1 MWQQWSCC
9 APYVWLSSADTGYE
23 LADWAEF
30 NPSLFADILSNIMSG
45 QFVAITRRGFRIYSF
60 KTSFSVLSPL
70 KDWDNFIV
78 VFGRTNC
85 AKSLLC
91 LINFTALCITLCIV
105 LRPQLELGDL
115 VLICFSFFANCSFF
129 PLRWNAQNPQ
139 NKHKSWNSYSQFNFC
154 IILLAPFLVRKD
166 LLIVPSQLLEY
177 QTDMQRCI
185 SPQVLT

>member
-1 MWQQWSCC
+1 MALVGFLVSEHLTSLQLNWSRGPRVLKNFDCVWQQWSCC

-115 VLICFSFFANCSFF
+115 VLICFLFFANCSFF
-129 PLRWNAQNPQ
+129 ITALKRTESS
-139 NKHKSWNSYSQFNFC
+139 K
-154 IILLAPFLVRKD
+154 
-166 LLIVPSQLLEY
+166 
-177 QTDMQRCI
+177 QT
-185 SPQVLT
+185 